1 MSKPK
6 TGYSDD
12 KLYSSLNNNYAD
24 NVNFFSG
31 KEVVVESKSDA
42 EFNKKEEE
50 ETHEENVKN
59 EEEEANKSADEEMDD
74 EQVAG
79 IESVV
84 ANFGR
89 IQFRDKYEDPIY
101 DGTESLVSF
110 GKNLLISLWEMIKDI
125 GRWIVNLFGNKLARI
140 DTRVRYTEQRRK
152 ISGIKEGEC
161 KYPYSIKR
169 LMIPSKVAIEPDW
182 TYNCADVGIKFY
194 RKVLE
199 AHLSLKDRIGSG
211 SITNLDQVK
220 KNTVEE
226 SIARVIT
233 GRGFNSTNL
242 AQTDILPGNRIFTV
256 RAPLPE
262 SPDAALTYFIES
274 SIDPVLKKKTFISTP
289 YLIDNA
295 LKTLTEYRAAVNVAQ
310 KTSSELQ
317 RKFES
322 EVNALMKGESVES
335 EVRMYLKWLVVLN
348 KRMLNV
354 SLQHAMHTI
363 EALDD
368 FINAGLR

>member
-12 KLYSSLNNNYAD
+12 KLYSSLDNNYAD

-31 KEVVVESKSDA
+31 KEVVVV
-42 EFNKKEEE
+42 KEEKKDE
-50 ETHEENVKN
+50 EDKPEEKLV
-59 EEEEANKSADEEMDD
+59 EEPVDKTADEEMDD

-79 IESVV
+79 IESIV

-101 DGTESLVSF
+101 DGTEGLISF
-110 GKNLLISLWEMIKDI
+110 GKSLLISLWEMIKDI
-125 GRWIVNLFGNKLARI
+125 GRWIVNLFSNKLARI

-194 RKVLE
+194 RKVLQ
-199 AHLSLKDRIGSG
+199 AHLSLKDRITSS
-211 SITNLDQVK
+211 SISNFEALK
-220 KNTVEE
+220 KSTVEE
-226 SIARVIT
+226 SIARIVT
-233 GRGFNSTNL
+233 GSGFNGANL

-274 SIDPVLKKKTFISTP
+274 SIDPVLKKKTFTSTP

-295 LKTLTEYRAAVNVAQ
+295 LKTLTEYRAVVNIAQ

-322 EVNALMKGESVES
+322 EVSALMKGETVES
-335 EVRMYLKWLVVLN
+335 EVRLYLKWLVGLN

>member
-1 MSKPK
+1 MSKPT

-12 KLYSSLNNNYAD
+12 KLYSNLNNNYAD

-31 KEVVVESKSDA
+31 KEVTITKKE
-42 EFNKKEEE
+42 KKEEDVPKDPPVE
-50 ETHEENVKN
+50 EKTT
-59 EEEEANKSADEEMDD
+59 DEEMDD
-74 EQVAG
+74 EQVEG
-79 IESVV
+79 MESIV

-89 IQFRDKYEDPIY
+89 IQFRNEYEDPIY
-101 DGTESLVSF
+101 DGTEGLVSF
-110 GKNLLISLWEMIKDI
+110 GKGLLISLWEMIKDI
-125 GRWIVNLFGNKLARI
+125 GRWIVNLFTNKLSRI

-152 ISGIKEGEC
+152 INGIKEGEC

-169 LMIPSKVAIEPDW
+169 LMIPSKVATEPDW

-194 RKVLE
+194 RKVLQ
-199 AHLSLKDRIGSG
+199 AHLSLKERITRD
-211 SITNLDQVK
+211 SISSLDMAK
-220 KNTVEE
+220 RNTVQEC
-226 SIARVIT
+226 IAEIVT
-233 GRGFNSTNL
+233 GSGFNSANL

-274 SIDPVLKKKTFISTP
+274 SIDPLLKKKTFTSTP

-295 LKTLTEYRAAVNVAQ
+295 LKTLTEYRATVNIAQ

-322 EVNALMKGESVES
+322 EVAALMKGERVET
-335 EVRMYLKWLVVLN
+335 EVRAYLKWLVVLN
-348 KRMLNV
+348 KRMLNI
-354 SLQHAMHTI
+354 SLQHAMQTI

>member
-12 KLYSSLNNNYAD
+12 KLYSSLDNNYAD
-24 NVNFFSG
+24 NVNFFTG
-31 KEVVVESKSDA
+31 KEVVVVKE
-42 EFNKKEEE
+42 EKKEDPKEDEPEE
-50 ETHEENVKN
+50 KT
-59 EEEEANKSADEEMDD
+59 ADEEMDD

-79 IESVV
+79 IESIV
-84 ANFGR
+84 ANFGS
-89 IQFRDKYEDPIY
+89 IQFRDKYEDPIH
-101 DGTESLVSF
+101 DGTEGLVSF

-125 GRWIVNLFGNKLARI
+125 GRWIANLFTNKLARI
-140 DTRVRYTEQRRK
+140 DARVRYTEQRRK

-182 TYNCADVGIKFY
+182 TYSCADVGIKFY
-194 RKVLE
+194 RKILE
-199 AHLSLKDRIGSG
+199 AHLSLKSRISRD
-211 SITNLDQVK
+211 SIAHLDLEK
-220 KNTVEE
+220 KNTIQD
-226 SIARVIT
+226 SIAKIVT
-233 GRGFNSTNL
+233 GGGFNGANI

-295 LKTLTEYRAAVNVAQ
+295 LKTLTEYRAAVNIAQ

-322 EVNALMKGESVES
+322 EVAALMKGEKVES
-335 EVRMYLKWLVVLN
+335 EVRLYLKWLVMVN
-348 KRMLNV
+348 KRMLNAT
-354 SLQHAMHTI
+354 LQHAMHTM